1 MLMKHSHAA
10 VRSTLPLLAIL
21 TALVISTNVFAAP
34 PTLTHIFPA
43 GGQRGT
49 KVTVICKSGPT
60 WPLAVNAPGVTVVPG
75 TDAGKLEIEIPA
87 DLPADRIWIR
97 LHNAEGATPAL
108 PFLIGNL
115 KEIEEVEPNDTH
127 RAPQVLPGSEL
138 TINGVLKGADVD
150 GFAVEL
156 AAGQTLVASLDAN
169 ERIGSPV
176 DAILQVASPEG
187 VVLAENHDD
196 VGLDPRLAFTAKKAG
211 RHIVRVFGFS
221 STPNTT
227 IALQGG
233 ENFIYRLTVT
243 TGAFVTHTI
252 PMAVLATG
260 EQFDPASVDAY
271 GWNVPAGTKLNVVPF
286 GGASLAELLE
296 IEPQAEVRNPFDVR
310 LGFAF
315 NPAMAGAARVRV
327 VSHPVLPTVAKPD
340 PANPPL
346 LMPPVAATGWMQ
358 TPRQDDVFRL
368 QLTQGQQYVIAVE
381 SRSLDFPLETVLSL
395 LEPTGKTVVAEN
407 DSPGSA
413 APTLL
418 THAATQTGE
427 YILKIRDR
435 NRRAG
440 KGADGQRCFYRL
452 TVRAE
457 EPDFELL
464 GAADNVVVAPDKPTE
479 FVVNVVR
486 RAAPGGAIGPIV
498 IQAVDLPPGVV
509 APPVTSEPTGATA
522 AKVTLS
528 FTTTGPAFSGR
539 IKIVGTTS
547 QPKELRRLVRT
558 PASFGACFETFWLTA
573 VAKP

>member
-1 MLMKHSHAA
+1 MARLLLTLVAA
-10 VRSTLPLLAIL
+10 ASCSAQ
-21 TALVISTNVFAAP
+21 ALAAP

-75 TDAGKLEIEIPA
+75 TDAGKLEIDIPP
-87 DLPADRIWIR
+87 DLPTNRIWIR
-97 LHNAEGATPAL
+97 LHNPEGATPAL
-108 PFLIGNL
+108 PFLIGNI
-115 KEIEEVEPNDTH
+115 KEIEEVEPNN
-127 RAPQVLPGSEL
+127 APREAQVLPGSEL

-156 AAGQTLVASLDAN
+156 TAGQTLVAALDAN

-176 DAILQVASPEG
+176 DAILQVASREG

-196 VGLDPRLAFTAKKAG
+196 VGLDPRLTFTAKKAG
-211 RHIVRVFGFS
+211 KHIIRVFGFS
-221 STPNTT
+221 SAPNTN

-233 ENFIYRLTVT
+233 ENFIYRLTLT
-243 TGAFVTHTI
+243 TGAFVTHTV
-252 PMAVLATG
+252 PMAVSATG
-260 EQFDPASVDAY
+260 EQFEPASVEAH
-271 GWNVPAGTKLNVVPF
+271 GWNIPAGTKLNVVPL
-286 GGASLAELLE
+286 GGAPLAELLE
-296 IEPQAEVRNPFDVR
+296 IEPQADVRNPFDAR
-310 LGFAF
+310 MGFAF
-315 NPAMAGAARVRV
+315 APGIAGAARVRV
-327 VSHPVLPTVAKPD
+327 VPQPVLPTVAKPD

-346 LMPPVAATGWMQ
+346 LTPPIAVTGWMQ
-358 TPRQDDVFRL
+358 TPRQDDVYRL
-368 QLTQGQQYVIAVE
+368 QLKQGQQYLIAVE
-381 SRSLDFPLETVLSL
+381 SRSLDFPLETVLRL
-395 LEPTGKTVVAEN
+395 MEPTGKTVVAEN

-427 YILKIRDR
+427 YLLKIRDR
-435 NRRAG
+435 NHRAG

-457 EPDFELL
+457 EPDFELQ
-464 GAADNVVVAPDKPTE
+464 GAADMLVVNSDKPTE

-486 RAAPGGAIGPIV
+486 RAAPGGAIGPIT
-498 IQAVDLPPGVV
+498 IQPVDLPPGVV
-509 APPVTSEPTGATA
+509 APPVTSEPTGPTA

-528 FTTTGPAFSGR
+528 FTTTGPAFTGR
-539 IKIVGTTS
+539 IKIAGTTS

-558 PASFGACFETFWLTA
+558 PASFGACFESFWLTA